1 MELSLWPS
9 GRCTLLWVAFPSQL
23 PQGAT
28 RGGVGDG
35 QRGWGA
41 VAVVMVGRWGWA
53 PLLPLHGH
61 VKVAFYRETPEG
73 ARRGGWHR
81 SGDKQRLRKRWRYES
96 TAPERAGRDGE
107 HHLCFQSIN
116 TGIRPSERS

>member
-23 PQGAT
+23 PQGAV
-28 RGGVGDG
+28 RGGGKGDG
-35 QRGWGA
+35 GA
-41 VAVVMVGRWGWA
+41 VAVAVAVVGRWGWA

-73 ARRGGWHR
+73 VRMGGWHI
-81 SGDKQRLRKRWRYES
+81 SGDKQRRKAE
-96 TAPERAGRDGE
+96 PER
-107 HHLCFQSIN
+107 
-116 TGIRPSERS
+116 EREREKEV